1 MPSLIAPF
9 RAGRARLKLLARFA
23 RSERGNIAILFALLA
38 PVLIGAF
45 GVGMETSNWYQL
57 QRDMQNA
64 ADEAVIAAS
73 TNGTSGYNTEASA
86 VAANYGYTNG
96 SNSVTVTSSN
106 AAACPTGGSNCY
118 NVTITMKQQ
127 LYLTPVVGYS
137 GNTTLGGQPA
147 ITLTATAIAT
157 QGTTPRQ
164 YCILALGTSGSP
176 FQMNGVPKADLSG
189 CNIMSDGDATCNG
202 HNTNADYGDA
212 HGTNGGGA
220 GCGNVQRSN
229 VPTLADPYSGLAG
242 NIPAN
247 PCSSYPQEPAKKKDP
262 PLPGSNQWSGPMSW
276 SGNKFVCGDLELTG
290 NTTITASGGVLVIE
304 NGQLD
309 TNGYTLSTASGSS
322 VTIIFSGT
330 SGSYTHAPTGGG
342 TLDIQAP
349 TSGTWSGVALY
360 QDPSLTTGVDISAA
374 GNSPTW
380 DITGL
385 VYLPHS
391 SVTFSGAVNKSSN
404 GASCFG
410 LVVDNITI
418 NGTGSIL
425 DHGGCAAAG
434 LNLPTGSVPGRGQLA
449 G

>member
-9 RAGRARLKLLARFA
+9 RAGRAQLELLARFA
-23 RSERGNIAILFALLA
+23 RNERANIAILFALLA

-73 TNGTSGYNTEASA
+73 TNGTSNYNTEVAA
-86 VAANYGYTNG
+86 VASNYGYTNG
-96 SNSVTVTSSN
+96 SNTVTVTSSN
-106 AAACPTGGSNCY
+106 AASCPAGGNNCY
-118 NVTITMKQQ
+118 SVTISMKQP
-127 LYLTPVVGYS
+127 LYLTPVIGYS
-137 GNTTLGGQPA
+137 GNTTVNGQPA
-147 ITLTATAIAT
+147 VTLTATAVAL
-157 QGTTPRQ
+157 QGTIARN
-164 YCILALGTSGSP
+164 YCILALDTAGTP
-176 FQMNGVPKADLSG
+176 FQMNGVPNADLSG
-189 CNIMSDGDATCNG
+189 CNIMSNGNATCNG
-202 HNTNADYGDA
+202 HTTNADYGDA

-229 VPTLADPYSGLAG
+229 VPILADPYSGLAS

-247 PCSSYPQEPAKKKDP
+247 PCSSYPQEPAGKKDP
-262 PLPGSNQWSGPMSW
+262 PLPVSNQWSGSMSW
-276 SGNKFVCGDLELTG
+276 SGNKFVCGDLQLTG
-290 NTTITASGGVLVIE
+290 DTTITASGGVLVIE

-309 TNGYTLSTASGSS
+309 TNGYRLSTASGSS

-349 TSGTWSGVALY
+349 TSGAWSGVALY
-360 QDPSLTTGVDISAA
+360 QDPSLTSGVDISAA

-425 DHGGCAAAG
+425 AHGSCAQAG

-449 G
+449 S